1 MTENIEA
8 VAKRKIELES
18 EKLDKEVK
26 YLYMQKDRDSSYMQ
40 IGYKSGRTVTQT
52 TTYNAD

>member
-8 VAKRKIELES
+8 VARRKIELES